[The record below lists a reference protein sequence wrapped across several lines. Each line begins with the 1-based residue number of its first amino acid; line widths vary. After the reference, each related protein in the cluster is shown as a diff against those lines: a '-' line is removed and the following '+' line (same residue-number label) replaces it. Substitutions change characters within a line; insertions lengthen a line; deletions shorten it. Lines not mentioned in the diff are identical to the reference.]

1 MTCVT
6 HSSSRVNM
14 LNLFHPELH
23 PIFEAAGFTAGFAMY
38 RHERKRR
45 GDFLSEDRRWAVI
58 AAAATGALVGS
69 KLLGLFESAPRGDF
83 HWENLF
89 ASGGKTIVGG
99 LLGGW
104 LAVEIAK
111 WIVGITSRTG
121 DLFVVP
127 ICVGVAIG
135 R

>member
-23 PIFEAAGFTAGFAMY
+23 PIFEAAGFTAGFAVY

-45 GDFLSEDRRWAVI
+45 GDFLSEDRHWAVI

-69 KLLGLFESAPRGDF
+69 KLLGSLRAPLEGT
-83 HWENLF
+83 
-89 ASGGKTIVGG
+89 SIGKTC
-99 LLGGW
+99 LLWVERPSSADCLADGW
-104 LAVEIAK
+104 R
-111 WIVGITSRTG
+111 W
-121 DLFVVP
+121 
-127 ICVGVAIG
+127 
-135 R
+135 